1 MGKRTTSRVPF
12 WEGCDVLYTING
24 GDAPLINFAPKTLAE
39 EVLQNVRMIISTV
52 KYSVPMDRAFGIDGA
67 IVDRPINIAKAHL
80 TNEIFRAVRRYEPR
94 AIIEAI
100 DFNGDESGKLT
111 PIIKIRINE

>member
-1 MGKRTTSRVPF
+1 MTY
-12 WEGCDVLYTING
+12 EIHG
-24 GDAPLINFAPKTLAE
+24 GELPPLNLAPATLAE

-52 KYSVPMDRAFGIDGA
+52 KYSVPMDREFGIDGT

-94 AIIEAI
+94 AAI
-100 DFNGDESGKLT
+100 VSIDMDGDERGRLT
-111 PIIKIRINE
+111 PQITVRINA